1 MPTKPT
7 LTPKMQAEL
16 NALAK
21 YPIDLSDPDA
31 PDDGD
36 WQGAVRGQFK
46 FAQKIHKA
54 HHGEIEAFFDPDVI
68 NLIIQHNNSQ
78 DRQRANNVLRAVLG

>member
-1 MPTKPT
+1 MPAKPT

-21 YPIDLSDPDA
+21 YPMDLSDPDA

-46 FAQKIHKA
+46 FAQKTA
-54 HHGEIEAFFDPDVI
+54 RSDQPLSNFFDPDVVD
-68 NLIIQHNNSQ
+68 LIIHHHSPQ
-78 DRQRANNVLRAVLG
+78 DHQRVNNVLRAVLG